1 MEISYVREMRKN
13 YLVVEARRDFLGYEA
28 RMLAANPVQGL
39 LPMKVRYMDG
49 SASYYYDITSRQP
62 LGRLL
67 ESRQI
72 TVEEICGLIRQIHGA
87 LRRMEEFFLG
97 DGGILLEP
105 EYIYMEP
112 EAFQAGL
119 CFVPGAEENFQEGLS
134 RLLQYLLRRVDH
146 RDRKAVI
153 LAYSLYQE
161 SLKENYSLEDLLRLM
176 EGEEKKTAGARKLEM
191 ETELETGRRLE
202 ELGIQKDAEGRE
214 NGLPD
219 RQKPAK
225 EEKKTA
231 DSAAAVRPAIPWRQG
246 IAAGLG
252 ILILPGIVWIF
263 RGGTFLRT
271 HVIEIAAV
279 QAGLLLIAVLR
290 ILWKARPSKAGDFR
304 EGRSPYEEV
313 DLPEEPFPVREE
325 AQPEEKEE
333 IFQTVLLKEEADPN
347 MHRLEGVSPETE
359 DIVIPYYPFV
369 IGKHRELADYV
380 LNRDTVSRLHL
391 RCDRDGDSCTIT
403 DLNSTNGTMVRG
415 ILLDANETVEVKSGD
430 AVVIADIPY
439 VWR

>member
-134 RLLQYLLRRVDH
+134 RLLQYLLRHVDH

-202 ELGIQKDAEGRE
+202 ELGIQKDAEG
-214 NGLPD
+214 GGKWAA
-219 RQKPAK
+219 RQAEASQRG
-225 EEKKTA
+225 EE
-231 DSAAAVRPAIPWRQG
+231 DSRSGSRSAPCYPL
-246 IAAGLG
+246 AAGYS
-252 ILILPGIVWIF
+252 
-263 RGGTFLRT
+263 RR
-271 HVIEIAAV
+271 
-279 QAGLLLIAVLR
+279 
-290 ILWKARPSKAGDFR
+290 AGDSHSSR
-304 EGRSPYEEV
+304 NCV
-313 DLPEEPFPVREE
+313 DL
-325 AQPEEKEE
+325 
-333 IFQTVLLKEEADPN
+333 
-347 MHRLEGVSPETE
+347 
-359 DIVIPYYPFV
+359 
-369 IGKHRELADYV
+369 
-380 LNRDTVSRLHL
+380 SRRHVFAHA
-391 RCDRDGDSCTIT
+391 CDRD
-403 DLNSTNGTMVRG
+403 RG
-415 ILLDANETVEVKSGD
+415 GPGRAASYCGAANPVEGE
-430 AVVIADIPY
+430 AVQG
-439 VWR
+439 RGL